1 MCLLFTSILYPVRF
15 PSLMHYVQHKRVHV
29 LCVLLCFCLYVYVL
43 VLVCVCVMCVYV
55 CASKDYKRHRPMNAS
70 YEKDAYSNCFI
81 LDVFK
86 HKNIYSAPAK

>member
-1 MCLLFTSILYPVRF
+1 
-15 PSLMHYVQHKRVHV
+15 MHYVQHKRVHV

-70 YEKDAYSNCFI
+70 YEKDAYSN
-81 LDVFK
+81 VFYWMFSNTK
-86 HKNIYSAPAK
+86 IYIRLQQNKR